1 MKTKLFRNITV
12 ASVLI
17 ALLGGVGFS
26 APANAAEI
34 TRYITLSATGTA
46 IVVPDAVRINATVSV
61 LGTSSKTAL
70 ATAGTTSNAIR
81 KALTANKIAPRDVA
95 TQSISVFPEYSYP
108 INMTPVLSGYRASQ
122 SFSITVRAA
131 TTAGAVVDAIVNAGG
146 DNVQLNGASP
156 FVLNNDKAIETAR
169 ENAVK
174 RAKAKAVSYAKLL
187 GVKLGRVVYLNEDSA
202 PSGYPV
208 YGMASK
214 VEDSATE
221 IDLGEQKVT
230 VSVTVRW
237 AL

>member
-1 MKTKLFRNITV
+1 MKIKSIRNITV
-12 ASVLI
+12 ASLLI
-17 ALLGGVGFS
+17 ALLGGVGVS
-26 APANAAEI
+26 TPASAAEI

-61 LGTSSKTAL
+61 LGTSSKAAL
-70 ATAGTTSNAIR
+70 ATAASTSAAIR
-81 KALTANKIAPRDVA
+81 RALVANKIAAKDVA
-95 TQSISVFPEYSYP
+95 SQSISTYPEYTYP
-108 INMTPVLSGYRASQ
+108 INQVPVLSGYRATQ

-131 TTAGAVVDAIVNAGG
+131 KTAGAVVDAIVNAGG
-146 DNVQLNGASP
+146 DNVQINGASP
-156 FVLNNDKAIETAR
+156 FVLDNDRAIDIAR

-202 PSGYPV
+202 PTGYPV

-214 VEDSATE
+214 AEDSATE
-221 IDLGEQKVT
+221 IDLGEQRVT